1 MRLAYVQLSV
11 LIDTYNHERLIAKA
25 ISSVLE
31 QDYPESQREMIVVD
45 DSSTDHTA
53 EIVRSFAQK
62 NGGQASAFNTG
73 IQSATA
79 K

>member
-1 MRLAYVQLSV
+1 MGLAYVQLSV
-11 LIDTYNHERLIAKA
+11 LIDTYNHEKLIAKA
-25 ISSVLE
+25 INSVLE
-31 QDYPESQREMIVVD
+31 QDYPDSHRQVIVVND
-45 DSSTDHTA
+45 GSTDHTA